1 MELQKNNFKRI
12 IIKNSNE
19 SIKEEMN
26 NVDYKYE
33 ESKEEQPE
41 PEQEEQKK
49 HKKEEQPEPEQ
60 EPQDKIITLESFIFL
75 NPNFLIIG

>member
-33 ESKEEQPE
+33 ESKEEQP
-41 PEQEEQKK
+41 
-49 HKKEEQPEPEQ
+49 
-60 EPQDKIITLESFIFL
+60 
-75 NPNFLIIG
+75 